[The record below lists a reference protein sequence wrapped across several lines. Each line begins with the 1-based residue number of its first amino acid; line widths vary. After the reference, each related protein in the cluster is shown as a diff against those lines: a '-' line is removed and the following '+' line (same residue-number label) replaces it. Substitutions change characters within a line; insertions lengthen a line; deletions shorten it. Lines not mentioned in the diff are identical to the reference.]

1 VSTLVLAG
9 IVIFIM
15 VYLTFLTHVTNQ
27 HKTEILRKKFQLK
40 HEKET
45 KKNKGKR
52 TKENENE

>member
-1 VSTLVLAG
+1 MSTLVLAG

-27 HKTEILRKKFQLK
+27 HKTEILKKKFQLK

-45 KKNKGKR
+45 KKGKSKG
-52 TKENENE
+52 TKETKNE